1 MVLLNRKKRFLV
13 VLVLAVLAGIGAV
26 FLYFHNPS
34 EGRGLIP
41 CPIYAVTGYYC
52 TGCGT
57 TRALYSILHMDFIQA
72 FRFNAALCLLLP
84 FLIGYA
90 VVCCIQFIRYGW
102 IPFNRKLPSR
112 YLVWLAAALIAFG
125 VIRNFIPVLQPSMLA

>member
-1 MVLLNRKKRFLV
+1 M
-13 VLVLAVLAGIGAV
+13 
-26 FLYFHNPS
+26 
-34 EGRGLIP
+34 IP

-72 FRFNAALCLLLP
+72 FRFNAALCLLFP

-112 YLVWLAAALIAFG
+112 YLVWLAAALIVFG
-125 VIRNFIPVLQPSMLA
+125 VVRNFIPVLQPSALA